1 MRSVLFAG
9 ALLTLA
15 SAPLSAQGSAS
26 DASHPD
32 SSGRWEIGLY
42 PTFRKLTYDLAARH
56 EWGGGATA
64 NVGFR
69 MTRFAMLSAELT
81 GAWIPQLNTT
91 TQGQVNELL
100 PTLSLQLQIPGNRFR
115 PYLVLGGGHESFH
128 FAAPLVPGTNNL
140 KFWTAHTGVGFRLKL
155 ANWAALRTEANAQV
169 SSHRPSWGL
178 MSGVSFY
185 PWASKSAP
193 MVVAQPPVVQ
203 RVTDTVTI
211 RAVDTV
217 TVPKVDTVTVTTHVR
232 EQVTTRDTVTKVVK
246 GQDVILV
253 LRDANFDVGK
263 SVLRP
268 AARATLDSLAR
279 ELNSGAAR
287 AVALTITG
295 YTDSVGSEEY
305 NLKLGMAR
313 AESVQRYLAA
323 HGVDASRMTALSKGE
338 ADPVATNSTAAGR
351 QLNRRVVIGRAP

>member
-1 MRSVLFAG
+1 MRSVLRAG
-9 ALLTLA
+9 AFLALA
-15 SAPLSAQGSAS
+15 STPLAAQSNAPR
-26 DASHPD
+26 PD

-42 PTFRKLTYDLAARH
+42 PTFRKLTYDLAAKH

-69 MTRFAMLSAELT
+69 MSSFAMLSAELT
-81 GAWIPQLNTT
+81 GSWIPQLNTT
-91 TQGQVNELL
+91 TQGQANEIL
-100 PTLSLQLQIPGNRFR
+100 PTFALQLQIPGELFR
-115 PYLVLGGGHESFH
+115 PYVVLGGGHESFH
-128 FAAPLVPGTNNL
+128 FAAPIVPGTHNL
-140 KFWTAHTGVGFRLKL
+140 KYWTGHTGIGFRLKL

-178 MSGVSFY
+178 MSGVAFY
-185 PWASKSAP
+185 PGARRSAP
-193 MVVAQPPVVQ
+193 VLVPQPPVVQ
-203 RVTDTVTI
+203 RVTDTVTV

-217 TVPKVDTVTVTTHVR
+217 HTVDTVTVTTRVR
-232 EQVTTRDTVTKVVK
+232 EQVTRRDTVTHVVQ

-263 SVLRP
+263 SVLRT

-279 ELNSGAAR
+279 ELNQGAAR
-287 AVALTITG
+287 SIALTITG
-295 YTDSVGSEEY
+295 YTDSVGSEAY
-305 NLKLGMAR
+305 NLTLGMAR
-313 AESVQRYLAA
+313 AESVRRYLAA

-351 QLNRRVVIGRAP
+351 QLNRRVVIGRTP

>member
-1 MRSVLFAG
+1 MRCLLRVG
-9 ALLTLA
+9 ALLALGAAPALA
-15 SAPLSAQGSAS
+15 QSNSSGAL
-26 DASHPD
+26 HPD
-32 SSGRWEIGLY
+32 SSGRWEIGVY
-42 PTFRKLTYDLAARH
+42 PTFRKLTYDLAAKH

-69 MTRFAMLSAELT
+69 MTRFAMLSAEFT

-91 TQGQVNELL
+91 TQGQLNEIL
-100 PTLSLQLQIPGNRFR
+100 PTLSLQLELPGNSFR
-115 PYLVLGGGHESFH
+115 PYVVLGGGHEDFH

-140 KFWTAHTGVGFRLKL
+140 KFWTGHTGIGFRLKL

-178 MSGVSFY
+178 MSGVAFY
-185 PWASKSAP
+185 PGASKSAP
-193 MVVAQPPVVQ
+193 VVVAQAPVVQ
-203 RVTDTVTI
+203 RVTDTVVVH
-211 RAVDTV
+211 AVDTV
-217 TVPKVDTVTVTTHVR
+217 AKVDTVTVTTRVR
-232 EQVTTRDTVTKVVK
+232 EQVTSRDTVTQVVK

-268 AARATLDSLAR
+268 AARVTLDSLAH
-279 ELNSGAAR
+279 ELTRGAGR
-287 AVALTITG
+287 AIALTITG
-295 YTDSVGSEEY
+295 YTDSVGSEAY
-305 NLKLGMAR
+305 NLKLGMER

-323 HGVDASRMTALSKGE
+323 HGVEASRMIAASKGE

-351 QLNRRVVIGRAP
+351 QLNRRVVIGRSQ

>member
-1 MRSVLFAG
+1 MRCFLRVG
-9 ALLTLA
+9 ALLALGATPVL
-15 SAPLSAQGSAS
+15 AQGSS
-26 DASHPD
+26 SGASHPD
-32 SSGRWEIGLY
+32 SSGRWEIGVY
-42 PTFRKLTYDLAARH
+42 PTFRKLTYDLAAKH

-69 MTRFAMLSAELT
+69 MTRFAMLSAEFT

-91 TQGQVNELL
+91 TQGQLNEIL
-100 PTLSLQLQIPGNRFR
+100 PTLSLQLELPGNHFR
-115 PYLVLGGGHESFH
+115 PYVVLGGGHEDFH

-140 KFWTAHTGVGFRLKL
+140 KFWTGHTGIGFRLKL

-178 MSGVSFY
+178 MSGVAFY
-185 PWASKSAP
+185 PAARKSAP
-193 MVVAQPPVVQ
+193 VVVAQAPVVQ
-203 RVTDTVTI
+203 RVTDTVTVH
-211 RAVDTV
+211 AVDTV
-217 TVPKVDTVTVTTHVR
+217 RVARVDTVTVTTHVR
-232 EQVTTRDTVTKVVK
+232 EQVTSRDTVK

-268 AARATLDSLAR
+268 AARATLDSLSH
-279 ELNSGAAR
+279 ELNRGAAR
-287 AVALTITG
+287 EIALTITG
-295 YTDSVGSEEY
+295 YTDSVGSDAY
-305 NLKLGMAR
+305 NLKLGQAR

-323 HGVDASRMTALSKGE
+323 HGVDASRMTATSKGE

-351 QLNRRVVIGRAP
+351 QLNRRVVIGRSQ